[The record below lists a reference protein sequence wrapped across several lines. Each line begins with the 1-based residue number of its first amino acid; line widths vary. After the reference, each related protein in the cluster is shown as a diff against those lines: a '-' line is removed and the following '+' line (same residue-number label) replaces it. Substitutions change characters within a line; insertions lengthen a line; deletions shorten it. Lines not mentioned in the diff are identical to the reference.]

1 MTRVHSSGL
10 GCGSMNDV
18 TISSD
23 AWVSRTYTDVVRA
36 LALYCGDQG
45 VAEDCAQEALFRLW
59 RRHRALDDPRA
70 WVFRCAFN
78 IASST
83 FRRRAAERRAVKRS
97 LASPTILPS
106 PIERDLDLQRGIS
119 ALPDRQRQAILLR
132 YLADLDIPAVA
143 LAMGCSPG
151 TVKSHLTRGL
161 ASLRNNHLL
170 SESTDVDSVDITE
183 RPR

>member
-1 MTRVHSSGL
+1 
-10 GCGSMNDV
+10 MNDV

-45 VAEDCAQEALFRLW
+45 VAEDCTQEALFRMW

-97 LASPTILPS
+97 LASPTILPTQH
-106 PIERDLDLQRGIS
+106 ERDLDLKRGLA

-132 YLADLDIPAVA
+132 YLSDLDIPAVA
-143 LAMGCSPG
+143 LAMGCSNG
-151 TVKSHLTRGL
+151 TVKSHIARGL
-161 ASLRNNHLL
+161 AALRQNELL
-170 SESTDVDSVDITE
+170 RESIDVDTAE